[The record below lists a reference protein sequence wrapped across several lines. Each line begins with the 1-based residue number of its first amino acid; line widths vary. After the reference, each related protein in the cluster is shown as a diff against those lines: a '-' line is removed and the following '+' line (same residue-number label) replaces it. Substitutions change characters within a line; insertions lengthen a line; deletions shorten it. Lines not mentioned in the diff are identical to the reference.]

1 MGFGGFAALS
11 ILEETPKRGKGTF
24 GRRRRGRRQR
34 HLVSA
39 GEAAAAA
46 AAVRTNSVFL
56 FGKLAVLSREM
67 IRGEDGGGLLL
78 GRRCRGPVGYYWQEK
93 VIRSIDQLRDSA
105 VVAVAVV
112 GGGQI
117 LTEAAEQFRRRRRR
131 SREHCSPPTSHRH
144 LILNLNLRGQ

>member
-1 MGFGGFAALS
+1 MGLGFAALS

-24 GRRRRGRRQR
+24 GRRRRRRRRQR

-39 GEAAAAA
+39 GEAAAATA
-46 AAVRTNSVFL
+46 ARTNSVFL

-67 IRGEDGGGLLL
+67 IQGRTGERLLL

-105 VVAVAVV
+105 VVAVVV

-117 LTEAAEQFRRRRRR
+117 LTEAAEQFRRR
-131 SREHCSPPTSHRH
+131 SRDHCSPPTSHRH
-144 LILNLNLRGQ
+144 LILNLRGQ